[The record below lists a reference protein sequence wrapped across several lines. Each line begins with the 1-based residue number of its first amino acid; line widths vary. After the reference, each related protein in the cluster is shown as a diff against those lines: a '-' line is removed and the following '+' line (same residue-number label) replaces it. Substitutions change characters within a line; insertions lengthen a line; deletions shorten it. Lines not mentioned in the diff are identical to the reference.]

1 MRRFLLLL
9 LLFSSILDISCLLA
23 ASSRLSSS
31 FQLNAVFPRLDLVR
45 LTHAYRWPGCLTDRD
60 TLSTSIGHQVPRSYP
75 RLLSNILPYSLD
87 SSVILPPLSRRCMS
101 STSSPLMLSTVP
113 PPRPVSVNSLA
124 RGPLSSSISYQKS
137 SGRSTSAEIQIHDD
151 SAAPTSAPAL
161 PDCQSPVDTEM
172 NDAHNNTINVN
183 EPEPRSYRSEACFE
197 NLPIEIHEAILDCL
211 FGERAPASATVTHVK
226 SAARSWTRALR
237 HPRRKALS
245 DLSLIS
251 QVWRPLV
258 QSRIYRHSELRP
270 SHVPWCWYLWLTS
283 LFALSQG
290 EGYHQRTGR
299 KCILV
304 CG

>member
-1 MRRFLLLL
+1 MLIAGR
-9 LLFSSILDISCLLA
+9 
-23 ASSRLSSS
+23 
-31 FQLNAVFPRLDLVR
+31 
-45 LTHAYRWPGCLTDRD
+45 GCLTDRD
-60 TLSTSIGHQVPRSYP
+60 TLSTSTGHHVPRSYP
-75 RLLSNILPYSLD
+75 RLLSHIPHTFLV
-87 SSVILPPLSRRCMS
+87 SSVILPRLSCRCMS
-101 STSSPLMLSTVP
+101 TSSSPFMLSNIPP

-124 RGPLSSSISYQKS
+124 KGPVSSSVSYQKP

-172 NDAHNNTINVN
+172 NDAHNNTINLN
-183 EPEPRSYRSEACFE
+183 QPESRSYLSEACFE

-299 KCILV
+299 KRILV

>member
-1 MRRFLLLL
+1 M
-9 LLFSSILDISCLLA
+9 SPYI
-23 ASSRLSSS
+23 
-31 FQLNAVFPRLDLVR
+31 DLVR

-60 TLSTSIGHQVPRSYP
+60 TLSTSTGHHVPRSYP
-75 RLLSNILPYSLD
+75 RLLSHIPHTLLV
-87 SSVILPPLSRRCMS
+87 SSVILPRLSCRCMS
-101 STSSPLMLSTVP
+101 TSSSPSMLSNIPP

-124 RGPLSSSISYQKS
+124 KGPLSSSVSYQKP

-172 NDAHNNTINVN
+172 NDAHNNTINLN
-183 EPEPRSYRSEACFE
+183 QPESRSYLSEACFE